1 MVYIEFITVDSQYY
15 YVQYRFRVNTVREHL
30 EKGLEKFSLTMGC
43 GGSPPLPAVINT
55 PDRSEWALVGYT
67 TS

>member
-1 MVYIEFITVDSQYY
+1 M
-15 YVQYRFRVNTVREHL
+15 YRFRVNTVREHL

-67 TS
+67 TSYE